1 MHQVADEVLHTV
13 FVEAENLV
21 NSRPLTRVSSDCAD
35 GAALTPNHLLIMS
48 GNVPALWG
56 KYGVGE
62 TARRKWKLVQ
72 HLLAEFWSRWS
83 REYVPSLQHRQK
95 WREVARDYA
104 VGDVVIVL
112 EDQLKSLSG
121 KWPLALVTEVVPS
134 ADGKVRHMQLRFNGS
149 EVMRPITKVVPL
161 ELD

>member
-1 MHQVADEVLHTV
+1 
-13 FVEAENLV
+13 
-21 NSRPLTRVSSDCAD
+21 
-35 GAALTPNHLLIMS
+35 MS

-62 TARRKWKLVQ
+62 VARRKWKLVQ

-95 WREVARDYA
+95 WREVTRDYA

-134 ADGKVRHMQLRFNGS
+134 ADGKIRHMKLRFNGS
-149 EVMRPITKVVPL
+149 EVIRPIAKVVPL